1 MKKIS
6 KILITLIAII
16 LIVLGL
22 AFSFIEARLLFSGDY
37 IIYDNAF
44 NGFIRYFLRFLIS
57 LYVIFVAMLELI
69 NLKKEYKFIK
79 DYLMYF
85 EISLVILSVLLVLL
99 ATNYIGTIS
108 YFLVLILASFKVFM
122 K

>member
-6 KILITLIAII
+6 KIIITLIAII

-79 DYLMYF
+79 DYIMYF

-108 YFLVLILASFKVFM
+108 YLLVLILASFKVFM